1 MTHILIVYGTT
12 DGHTRKIAQVLA
24 ENLRARRCSVD
35 IMDAAGLLWRIS
47 PESYDGVIVA
57 ASVHIGDYQ
66 RTVGRWVR
74 MYAPLLNGLPT
85 AFLSVCLAVLERRIE
100 ARQEVLRIMTRFLQR
115 CGWRPTITKMIAGAV
130 PYTRYG
136 WLKRQM
142 MKRIVGKAGGDT
154 DTTRDFEYTDWNDLR
169 NFARDF
175 AALAAQKQ
183 PEIGGVFSPTTAARV
198 REVIRGRPTTP
209 Q

>member
-1 MTHILIVYGTT
+1 MTHLLIVYGTT

-24 ENLRARRCSVD
+24 EDLRALRCSVD
-35 IMDAAGLLWRIS
+35 ILDAAGLLWRLS
-47 PESYDGVIVA
+47 PEHYDGVIVA

-66 RTVGRWVR
+66 RAVGRWVR
-74 MYAPLLNGLPT
+74 TYAPMLNGLPT
-85 AFLSVCLAVLERRIE
+85 AFLSVCLAVLEKGTGPREEI
-100 ARQEVLRIMTRFLQR
+100 LRIMRRFLDR
-115 CGWRPTITKMIAGAV
+115 CGWRPTITKMVAGAV

-136 WLKRQM
+136 WLKRHM

-175 AALAAQKQ
+175 AAIAAQKQ
-183 PEIGGVFSPTTAARV
+183 VESGGVAV
-198 REVIRGRPTTP
+198 
-209 Q
+209 